1 MKKRNIFYRI
11 WMARKLRHNMPSPS
25 PTATAEAVQQIL
37 TNPDYLKIAICGVIG
52 IWCIAGLLVAICL
65 WKI

>member
-1 MKKRNIFYRI
+1 MVKKSS
-11 WMARKLRHNMPSPS
+11 LNMPTPS

-37 TNPDYLKIAICGVIG
+37 TNLDYLKIAICGVIG
-52 IWCIAGLLVAICL
+52 IWCIAGLLIALCL